1 MEGIIFFLIG
11 AVCLYLAFKIRLK
24 EKKISRNGLHA
35 EGIVIDFVVDNMTK
49 DLVLQFPVVRF
60 VTLKEESIT
69 ERYDITAPSLLNK
82 GQKVDIVYN
91 PDNPKEFYI
100 NTKATTKA
108 PKVLTIL
115 GIACI
120 ALGIYKFLDPI
131 TYLILRRR

>member
-1 MEGIIFFLIG
+1 MLSHLIPIFVFLISKQPILFSPTFNFTMEGIIFFLIG

-91 PDNPKEFYI
+91 PDNPK
-100 NTKATTKA
+100 
-108 PKVLTIL
+108 
-115 GIACI
+115 
-120 ALGIYKFLDPI
+120 
-131 TYLILRRR
+131 